1 LIKGN
6 PTVLIKNGNVDR
18 DALRNAH
25 MSNGDLDEDLRKNG
39 LRDTSNIAEGRLER
53 DGTLSVIQT

>member
-1 LIKGN
+1 
-6 PTVLIKNGNVDR
+6 
-18 DALRNAH
+18 LRNAH

-53 DGTLSVIQT
+53 DGTLSVIQS